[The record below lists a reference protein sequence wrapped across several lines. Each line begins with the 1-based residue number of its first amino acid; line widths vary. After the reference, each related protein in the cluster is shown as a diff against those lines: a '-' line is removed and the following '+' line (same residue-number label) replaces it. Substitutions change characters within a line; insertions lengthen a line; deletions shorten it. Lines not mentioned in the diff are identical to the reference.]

1 MLSVRGKWVAGVSAG
16 GVENYA
22 TNPQYRCLVTIFR
35 ISRII
40 CVVGSKIMNFRLLV
54 RNKRDPRSSCSLVI
68 SLTQALVRGMEAAS
82 IGFRVYKL
90 SGDQREA
97 VLGPAFINNAANLAA
112 KSGTF
117 INYRE
122 VDKGK
127 KDKPKYPFIKHI

>member
-1 MLSVRGKWVAGVSAG
+1 M
-16 GVENYA
+16 
-22 TNPQYRCLVTIFR
+22 
-35 ISRII
+35 
-40 CVVGSKIMNFRLLV
+40 

-68 SLTQALVRGMEAAS
+68 SLTQALVLRKDAAS

-90 SGDQREA
+90 SGDHSREA

-122 VDKGK
+122 VGRILFFLFTKFNK
-127 KDKPKYPFIKHI
+127 VKITFKFILVK

>member
-1 MLSVRGKWVAGVSAG
+1 M

-68 SLTQALVRGMEAAS
+68 SLTQARVQEKETAS

-90 SGDQREA
+90 SGDHSREA

-122 VDKGK
+122 VGR
-127 KDKPKYPFIKHI
+127 FIYLFHIKFQ

>member
-1 MLSVRGKWVAGVSAG
+1 
-16 GVENYA
+16 
-22 TNPQYRCLVTIFR
+22 
-35 ISRII
+35 
-40 CVVGSKIMNFRLLV
+40 MNFRLLV

-68 SLTQALVRGMEAAS
+68 SLTQALVLRKEAAS

-122 VDKGK
+122 VN
-127 KDKPKYPFIKHI
+127 KDKAKFPFIYINIK

>member
-1 MLSVRGKWVAGVSAG
+1 MRGKWVAGVSAG
-16 GVENYA
+16 GVDNYA
-22 TNPQYRCLVTIFR
+22 TNPQYRCLVIFR

-68 SLTQALVRGMEAAS
+68 SLTQALVLRKEAAS

-90 SGDQREA
+90 SGDQGEA

-122 VDKGK
+122 VGRI
-127 KDKPKYPFIKHI
+127 FLFV

>member
-1 MLSVRGKWVAGVSAG
+1 
-16 GVENYA
+16 
-22 TNPQYRCLVTIFR
+22 
-35 ISRII
+35 
-40 CVVGSKIMNFRLLV
+40 MNFRLLV

-68 SLTQALVRGMEAAS
+68 SLTQARVLEKEAAS

-90 SGDQREA
+90 SGDQSREA

-127 KDKPKYPFIKHI
+127 KR

>member
-1 MLSVRGKWVAGVSAG
+1 M
-16 GVENYA
+16 
-22 TNPQYRCLVTIFR
+22 
-35 ISRII
+35 
-40 CVVGSKIMNFRLLV
+40 

-68 SLTQALVRGMEAAS
+68 SLTQALVLRKEAAS

-90 SGDQREA
+90 SGDQSREA
-97 VLGPAFINNAANLAA
+97 VLGPAFIDNAAKLAA

-127 KDKPKYPFIKHI
+127 KR

>member
-1 MLSVRGKWVAGVSAG
+1 MPVGFD
-16 GVENYA
+16 
-22 TNPQYRCLVTIFR
+22 RCVVTIFR

-68 SLTQALVRGMEAAS
+68 SLTQALIRGRDAAS

-90 SGDQREA
+90 SGDHSREA

-112 KSGTF
+112 KSGLF

-122 VDKGK
+122 VGRFYFYCLQNLTK
-127 KDKPKYPFIKHI
+127 

>member
-1 MLSVRGKWVAGVSAG
+1 MPVGFD
-16 GVENYA
+16 
-22 TNPQYRCLVTIFR
+22 RCVVTIFR

-68 SLTQALVRGMEAAS
+68 SLTQALVLRKDAAS

-90 SGDQREA
+90 SGDQSREA

-122 VDKGK
+122 VGR
-127 KDKPKYPFIKHI
+127 F

>member
-1 MLSVRGKWVAGVSAG
+1 M
-16 GVENYA
+16 
-22 TNPQYRCLVTIFR
+22 
-35 ISRII
+35 
-40 CVVGSKIMNFRLLV
+40 V

-68 SLTQALVRGMEAAS
+68 SLTQARVLGKEAAS

-90 SGDQREA
+90 SGDQSREA

-122 VDKGK
+122 VGRFF
-127 KDKPKYPFIKHI
+127 FISQTTSK

>member
-1 MLSVRGKWVAGVSAG
+1 M
-16 GVENYA
+16 
-22 TNPQYRCLVTIFR
+22 
-35 ISRII
+35 
-40 CVVGSKIMNFRLLV
+40 

-68 SLTQALVRGMEAAS
+68 SLTQALDQGKDAAS

-122 VDKGK
+122 VGRILFLLFTKFNK
-127 KDKPKYPFIKHI
+127 VKMTFYRFVVK